1 MNLRMKFIL
10 YSLLLISVSC
20 ENMTKE
26 NDNLKIKDK
35 LIRKDVISEDST
47 TISYL
52 YDTLGNIV
60 SSLKKDRNGKRV
72 GVQKVYYKGTNI
84 LKYKVFYKNGEKN
97 KVIAYDKKG
106 AIIEEKKYN

>member
-10 YSLLLISVSC
+10 FSLLLISVSC
-20 ENMTKE
+20 DNTIKE
-26 NDNLKIKDK
+26 NDNFKRKDRI
-35 LIRKDVISEDST
+35 IRKDVILEDST

-60 SSLKKDRNGKRV
+60 SSLKKNRNGQRV
-72 GVQKVYYKGTNI
+72 GVQKVYYQGTNI
-84 LKYKVFYKNGEKN
+84 LKYKVFYKNGKKN